1 MELQVCKWGNSLAVR
16 LPVALVEEFGIVEG
30 SLLRSE
36 MLGARLPGIVPK
48 ASSQTR
54 KALAVELRT
63 MHANRPVTRAVTKE
77 EMSRY

>member
-16 LPVALVEEFGIVEG
+16 LPLGLVAEFGIVEG
-30 SLLRSE
+30 SLLRAE
-36 MLGARLPGIVPK
+36 MLGARLPGNGRK
-48 ASSQTR
+48 SSSQTS
-54 KALAVELRT
+54 KALAVELRA